1 MQKRVDQ
8 QGDGEPNTMTKLGV
22 GVLGVGRM
30 GRRHAENL
38 RSLVPEAKLVAVA
51 DVDLEAA
58 RRLADDLEIEHYYD
72 GIQPLVERKDV
83 HAVVIAS
90 PSKFHLTAVQV
101 AAAAGKHI
109 FCEKPLALT
118 IDRVDAAIAAAAR
131 AKILLQVGFM
141 RRYDPAY
148 REAHKKIE
156 AGEIGTPIIFRS
168 IGRDREPPPLSF
180 YQSGSGTLFLDSSIH
195 EFDLARWLMR
205 DEVAEVHA
213 FGGTLACPELVQ
225 FGELDAGVVNLRF
238 SRGAIGNVESFRQSR
253 YGYDIYT
260 EVVGSKATVRVGY
273 LRQTALTVLGREGV
287 GHDVVDHFL
296 VRFADAYLNELRDFV
311 QSVQR
316 ASPPRVT
323 GEDARRAL
331 AVALAAD
338 RSCRHSRTVRVA
350 EEIPTETMHSAS

>member
-1 MQKRVDQ
+1 MA
-8 QGDGEPNTMTKLGV
+8 KLGV

-38 RSLVPEAKLVAVA
+38 RSFIPNAQLIAVA
-51 DVDLEAA
+51 DVDVEAA
-58 RRLADDLEIEHYYD
+58 RRVAHDLEIEHFCSSVEE
-72 GIQPLVERKDV
+72 LVERKDID
-83 HAVVIAS
+83 AVVIAS
-90 PSKFHLTAVQV
+90 PSTFHLAAVQT
-101 AAAAGKHI
+101 AAAHGKHI

-118 IDRVDAAIAAAAR
+118 MDGVDDAMVAAR
-131 AKILLQVGFM
+131 KAKVLLQVGFM

-148 REAHKKIE
+148 AEAHKRIE

-180 YQSGSGTLFLDSSIH
+180 CQSGSGGLFLDLSIH

-213 FGGTLACPELVQ
+213 FGGTLACPELAQ
-225 FGELDAGVVNLRF
+225 FGELDAGIVNLRF
-238 SRGAIGNVESFRQSR
+238 ARGAIGNVESFRQSR

-260 EVVGSKATVRVGY
+260 EVVGSKATVRIGY
-273 LRQTALTVLGREGV
+273 LRQTALTVLSVEGI

-296 VRFADAYLNELRDFV
+296 VRFANAYLNELRDFV
-311 QSVQR
+311 RSVL
-316 ASPPRVT
+316 ADSSPNVT

-331 AVALAAD
+331 AIALAAVK
-338 RSCRHSRTVRVA
+338 SCRDSCNVLVA
-350 EEIPTETMHSAS
+350 GETHAETMQSAS

>member
-1 MQKRVDQ
+1 
-8 QGDGEPNTMTKLGV
+8 MTKLGM

-51 DVDLEAA
+51 DVDADAA
-58 RRLADDLEIEHYYD
+58 RRLADYLEIEHYYP
-72 GIQPLVERKDV
+72 GLEPMVERKDID
-83 HAVVIAS
+83 AVVIAS
-90 PSKFHLTAVQV
+90 PSKVHLFAVQT
-101 AAAAGKHI
+101 AAIAGKHI

-118 IDRVDAAIAAAAR
+118 IEGVDAAIAAADK
-131 AKILLQVGFM
+131 AKVLLQVGFM

-148 REAHKKIE
+148 VEANRRID

-195 EFDLARWLMR
+195 EFDLARWLMK

-213 FGGTLACPELVQ
+213 FGGTLACPEVAQ
-225 FGELDAGVVNLRF
+225 FGEFDAGIVNLRF
-238 SRGAIGNVESFRQSR
+238 SGGAIGNVESFRQSR

-260 EVVGSKATVRVGY
+260 EVVGSKATLRIGY
-273 LRQTALTVLGREGV
+273 LRQTALTVLSAEGV

-296 VRFADAYLNELRDFV
+296 VRFAEAYLNELRDFV
-311 QSVQR
+311 RSVLTGSQ
-316 ASPPRVT
+316 PGVT
-323 GEDARRAL
+323 GKDARRAL
-331 AVALAAD
+331 AIALAAH
-338 RSCRHSRTVRVA
+338 RSCRDSRSVLVEDESKA
-350 EEIPTETMHSAS
+350 ETMLSAS

>member
-1 MQKRVDQ
+1 MA
-8 QGDGEPNTMTKLGV
+8 KLGV

-38 RSLVPEAKLVAVA
+38 RWLVPEAKLVAVA

-58 RRLADDLEIEHYYD
+58 RRLAEDLEIEYYYGD
-72 GIQPLVERKDV
+72 VGALTERKDID
-83 HAVVIAS
+83 AVVIAS
-90 PSKFHLTAVQV
+90 PSKFHLSAIQT
-101 AAAAGKHI
+101 AAAGGKHI
-109 FCEKPLALT
+109 LCEKPLALT
-118 IDRVDAAIAAAAR
+118 IDGVDAAIAAAGKGR
-131 AKILLQVGFM
+131 VLLQVGFM

-148 REAHKKIE
+148 ADAHRRIE

-213 FGGTLACPELVQ
+213 FGGTLACPEVAQ
-225 FGELDAGVVNLRF
+225 FGEFDAGIVNLRF

-260 EVVGSKATVRVGY
+260 EVVGSKATLRIGY
-273 LRQTALTVLGREGV
+273 LRQTALTILGAEGV
-287 GHDVVDHFL
+287 THNVVDHFL
-296 VRFADAYLNELRDFV
+296 VRFAEAYLNELRDFV
-311 QSVQR
+311 RSVLA
-316 ASPPRVT
+316 ASPPQVS
-323 GEDARRAL
+323 GEDARKAL
-331 AVALAAD
+331 AIALAAD
-338 RSCRHSRTVRVA
+338 RSCRDSRSVLVADESRT
-350 EEIPTETMHSAS
+350 ETLRSAS